1 MFQGVGLTRSGNLW
15 LPQRGA
21 CHGRMKAKSV
31 DRPPLLKYR
40 MEGKP
45 IKFNSAGKLRP
56 ATKPMVETFNAGDG
70 NF

>member
-1 MFQGVGLTRSGNLW
+1 
-15 LPQRGA
+15 
-21 CHGRMKAKSV
+21 
-31 DRPPLLKYR
+31 